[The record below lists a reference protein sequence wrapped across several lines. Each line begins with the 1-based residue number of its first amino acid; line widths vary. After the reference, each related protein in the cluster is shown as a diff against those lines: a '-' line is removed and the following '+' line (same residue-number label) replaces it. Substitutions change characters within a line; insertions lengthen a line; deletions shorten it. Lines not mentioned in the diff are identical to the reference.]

1 MNLLFVHII
10 SSSWGNMD
18 ISKLFILMRIAG
30 FKFFATFFSPRKS
43 NFLFLSKSMLYG
55 CKNKAHG
62 QPCKMYEYKDLETA

>member
-43 NFLFLSKSMLYG
+43 NFLF
-55 CKNKAHG
+55 
-62 QPCKMYEYKDLETA
+62 